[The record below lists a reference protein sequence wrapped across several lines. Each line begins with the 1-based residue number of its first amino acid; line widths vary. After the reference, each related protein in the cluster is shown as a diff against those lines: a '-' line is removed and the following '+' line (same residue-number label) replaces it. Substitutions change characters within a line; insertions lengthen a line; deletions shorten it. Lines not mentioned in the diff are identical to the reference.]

1 MDNRGQVQDGNNR
14 LNQPVDAQES
24 TVMTSE
30 KMPPMSQD
38 RALELGRA
46 SVGQPNGFYKRSER
60 LAQAALWQAEA
71 ISGEMGNSG
80 VKFARNGAEVVSD
93 GAESTREAEELRRG
107 EAELARDEAELV
119 NPEQFA
125 GRQSEVQIEDGFT
138 AERENAHPELGFVRK
153 IEKRNQEQI
162 ATNTMA
168 VADNIVAQKEYRPMD
183 LIKLRDE
190 MSARMRQSYPVP
202 EGMGDVA

>member
-14 LNQPVDAQES
+14 LNQPVDVQES
-24 TVMTSE
+24 IVMASE
-30 KMPPMSQD
+30 KMPPMSQN
-38 RALELGRA
+38 RALELGRV
-46 SVGQPNGFYKRSER
+46 SVGQPSGFYKRSER
-60 LAQAALWQAEA
+60 LAQAALEQFEA
-71 ISGEMGNSG
+71 ISGEMGAQRRSAHNG
-80 VKFARNGAEVVSD
+80 VEFA
-93 GAESTREAEELRRG
+93 REAEELRRG
-107 EAELARDEAELV
+107 EAEIARDEAELT

-138 AERENAHPELGFVRK
+138 AEQENAHPELGFVRK
-153 IEKRNQEQI
+153 IEKRSQEQI
-162 ATNTMA
+162 AANTMA
-168 VADNIVAQKEYRPMD
+168 VADNIVAQKEYRPID

>member
-24 TVMTSE
+24 TVMASE
-30 KMPPMSQD
+30 KMPPMPQN

-46 SVGQPNGFYKRSER
+46 SVGQPSGFYKRSER
-60 LAQAALWQAEA
+60 LARAALGQAEA

-80 VKFARNGAEVVSD
+80 VEFARDRAEI
-93 GAESTREAEELRRG
+93 ARG
-107 EAELARDEAELV
+107 EAEIVRDEAELT

-125 GRQSEVQIEDGFT
+125 GRQSEVQIEDGFI
-138 AERENAHPELGFVRK
+138 AEQENAHPELGFVRK
-153 IEKRNQEQI
+153 IEKRSQEQI
-162 ATNTMA
+162 AANTMA
-168 VADNIVAQKEYRPMD
+168 VADSIAAQKEYRPMD

>member
-24 TVMTSE
+24 IVMASE
-30 KMPPMSQD
+30 KMPPMSQN

-46 SVGQPNGFYKRSER
+46 SVGQPSGFYKRSER
-60 LAQAALWQAEA
+60 LAQVALGQVEA
-71 ISGEMGNSG
+71 ISGEMGDPEA
-80 VKFARNGAEVVSD
+80 KFARNGAEVVSD

-138 AERENAHPELGFVRK
+138 AEQENAHPELGFVRK
-153 IEKRNQEQI
+153 IEKRSQEQI

-168 VADNIVAQKEYRPMD
+168 VADSIVVQKEYRPID